1 MPPGPKNCQ
10 GGLAFLH
17 AYGEHLIAN
26 ESDSCLHSD
35 TVMLAVDELTVRFG
49 AVTAVD
55 RVSFA
60 VRKGEIVCLLGP
72 SGSGKSTVLR
82 VIAGVERATSGRVAI
97 AGVEVDGPGRFVE
110 PEHRH
115 VGMVFQDYALFPHLT
130 VEANVAFGLDRA
142 ARRQVP
148 ELLERLGLGR
158 LARSYPHQLSGGER
172 QRVALLRALAPKPRL
187 LLMDEPFSSLDS
199 RLRDDVRRHTLDFV
213 RASGT
218 TTVIVTHDP
227 DEALRISDRIV
238 LLESGRLVQVGTPEE
253 LYTRP
258 RTLFAA
264 RFFSDVAAL
273 PGTCCG
279 GRVETPLGSF
289 EAALADG
296 AAAVACLRP
305 QHVRITDAPTGV
317 AGRVVSSEFRG
328 DSRYLLIAVPGL
340 DAPIALRA
348 PCRVNGADV
357 LGPGASV
364 NLEIDAA
371 DVPVVA
377 SQTQVKESI
386 DAALS

>member
-1 MPPGPKNCQ
+1 MHPFGV
-10 GGLAFLH
+10 
-17 AYGEHLIAN
+17 
-26 ESDSCLHSD
+26 
-35 TVMLAVDELTVRFG
+35 TMLRVDELTVRFG
-49 AVTAVD
+49 AVTAVEG
-55 RVSFA
+55 VSFD
-60 VRKGEIVCLLGP
+60 VRRGEIVCLLGP

-82 VIAGVERATSGRVAI
+82 VVAGVERATSGRVTI
-97 AGVEVDGPGRFVE
+97 AGIEVDGPSGFVE
-110 PEHRH
+110 PEHRL

-130 VEANVAFGLDRA
+130 IEANVGFGLGRE

-148 ELLERLGLGR
+148 GLLERLGLGR
-158 LARSYPHQLSGGER
+158 LAKSYPHQLSGGER
-172 QRVALLRALAPKPRL
+172 QRVALLRAMAPKPRL

-227 DEALRISDRIV
+227 DEALRIADRIV
-238 LLESGRLVQVGTPEE
+238 LLEAGRLVQVGTPEE

-258 RTLFAA
+258 RSLFAA

-273 PGTCCG
+273 PGTCSC

-289 EAALADG
+289 EAGLGEGAL
-296 AAAVACLRP
+296 AVACLRP
-305 QHVRITDAPTGV
+305 QHVRISETPTGV
-317 AGRVVSSEFRG
+317 TGRVVSSEFRG
-328 DSRYLLIAVPGL
+328 DSRYLLVAVPGL

-348 PCRVNGADV
+348 PCRQSSAADRLV
-357 LGPGASV
+357 PGASV

-377 SQTQVKESI
+377 SQPHFKESI
-386 DAALS
+386 DVSHAS

>member
-130 VEANVAFGLDRA
+130 VEANVPSASTARRGARCRSCSSGSASAGSRGAIRISFRA
-142 ARRQVP
+142 ASGSASRCS
-148 ELLERLGLGR
+148 
-158 LARSYPHQLSGGER
+158 ARSRRS
-172 QRVALLRALAPKPRL
+172 RA
-187 LLMDEPFSSLDS
+187 
-199 RLRDDVRRHTLDFV
+199 
-213 RASGT
+213 
-218 TTVIVTHDP
+218 
-227 DEALRISDRIV
+227 
-238 LLESGRLVQVGTPEE
+238 
-253 LYTRP
+253 
-258 RTLFAA
+258 
-264 RFFSDVAAL
+264 
-273 PGTCCG
+273 CC
-279 GRVETPLGSF
+279 
-289 EAALADG
+289 
-296 AAAVACLRP
+296 
-305 QHVRITDAPTGV
+305 
-317 AGRVVSSEFRG
+317 
-328 DSRYLLIAVPGL
+328 
-340 DAPIALRA
+340 
-348 PCRVNGADV
+348 
-357 LGPGASV
+357 
-364 NLEIDAA
+364 
-371 DVPVVA
+371 
-377 SQTQVKESI
+377 
-386 DAALS
+386 